1 MFDESGFDWRKATL
15 PLFVAS
21 VILTLTQILSTTW
34 CSVNGQYYGYFLDG
48 KVLRSCATEMPGS
61 WFFLYGAIALS
72 SLGLLT
78 LCYDGAK
85 ALRNWNTTRSINISR
100 TVFVLSMITVTGE
113 LELLANT
120 VNRQQQ
126 YEGLNSYLFDHWFHV
141 FPIALLFLIASAYS
155 INKKVELIFSLNK
168 RR

>member
-1 MFDESGFDWRKATL
+1 MFDDSGFDWKKATL

-21 VILTLTQILSTTW
+21 VILTLTQILSSTW

-48 KVLRSCATEMPGS
+48 KVLRSCALEMPGS

-72 SLGLLT
+72 SLGLLS
-78 LCYDGAK
+78 LIYDGAR
-85 ALRNWNTTRSINISR
+85 ALRIRATTRSINISR
-100 TVFVLSMITVTGE
+100 TVFVLSMLTVTAE

-120 VNRQQQ
+120 YNRQGQ
-126 YEGLNSYLFDHWFHV
+126 YEGIRTYLFDTWFYV

-168 RR
+168 R